1 MPRNQ
6 TGLGNRLNDLGPEME
21 ASVYYEGT
29 DFCGAANHSSHLKH
43 IFLTPIAIAVP
54 VASHMRAFEEE

>member
-21 ASVYYEGT
+21 ARVYYGGA
-29 DFCGAANHSSHLKH
+29 DFCGVANHSRHLKH
-43 IFLTPIAIAVP
+43 MLLTPIAIALLAVM
-54 VASHMRAFEEE
+54 ALWSGLAG